1 MKLTPGAKAVINQLN
16 NSGYSAYAVGGFVRN
31 VLLGI
36 PVSDVDVT
44 TSATPE
50 QMLEVFKNFISADM
64 SLNTV
69 LEHHIELGL
78 PSFASI
84 LRARRKVQ
92 EKHPELVNETA
103 ATIREAERKEY
114 KAYAL
119 NN

>member
-1 MKLTPGAKAVINQLN
+1 MARVSKVQPLVHKAL
-16 NSGYSAYAVGGFVRN
+16 AEK
-31 VLLGI
+31 
-36 PVSDVDVT
+36 
-44 TSATPE
+44 PE
-50 QMLEVFKNFISADM
+50 TRADDHILVLEVFKNFISADM

>member
-1 MKLTPGAKAVINQLN
+1 MARVSKVQPIVQK
-16 NSGYSAYAVGGFVRN
+16 
-31 VLLGI
+31 VLEEK
-36 PVSDVDVT
+36 
-44 TSATPE
+44 PE
-50 QMLEVFKNFISADM
+50 TRADDHILVLEVFKNFISAEM

-92 EKHPELVNETA
+92 AKHPELVNAKA
-103 ATIREAERKEY
+103 AEIRAHEEKEY

-119 NN
+119 NS